1 MSMLLGS
8 SLGMTCLLSLLVKAS
23 KSNPVP
29 ANPVWAN
36 LANTLIT
43 AAMDGVPLGPAMVKI
58 LSDLCLNFLLT
69 TVPRLLWILGRSRLT
84 HWWTFQNHRER
95 YLKTLIPDPDKRNGF
110 FWPDHISDLV
120 GISERICREL
130 RIQENYICNQWLP
143 NTFQHIQAED
153 FEGDDSSP
161 WHIDKTYNQWIDG
174 DRKSGEGIFKT
185 CEDSFSCNLIYFS
198 PVLLLPD
205 QQASRKWFLRSSFT
219 SSEKK
224 IW

>member
-69 TVPRLLWILGRSRLT
+69 SVPRLLWISGRSRLT
-84 HWWTFQNHRER
+84 HCCWTFPNHRER
-95 YLKTLIPDPDKRNGF
+95 YIKKLILDPDKRNGF
-110 FWPDHISDLV
+110 FDL
-120 GISERICREL
+120 IIFQTWSELVKGYAASWEFKRI
-130 RIQENYICNQWLP
+130 
-143 NTFQHIQAED
+143 
-153 FEGDDSSP
+153 
-161 WHIDKTYNQWIDG
+161 TYATNGCQT
-174 DRKSGEGIFKT
+174 RFNIFKLKILKET
-185 CEDSFSCNLIYFS
+185 IAAPGTLIKHTTSELMAIGRVVKEFSKL
-198 PVLLLPD
+198 V
-205 QQASRKWFLRSSFT
+205 KTVFL
-219 SSEKK
+219 
-224 IW
+224 